1 MNQTNDFIGSIP
13 ARKNAFSAN
22 SETLSDNQTT
32 EAVQVTKEVKKPVI
46 TSNSNF
52 KAKEKI
58 EYKMATFRLPAS
70 KIIKLKELSEKRDT
84 TQAELVNYALDKLF
98 NELIN

>member
-1 MNQTNDFIGSIP
+1 MNQANDFIGSIP

-22 SETLSDNQTT
+22 SETLTDNQVVETT
-32 EAVQVTKEVKKPVI
+32 STTKDVKKTV
-46 TSNSNF
+46 SNSSINF

-70 KIIKLKELSEKRDT
+70 KILKLKELSEMRDT

-98 NELIN
+98 NELNN